1 MNKLVSTNP
10 DPVVIKVPPA
20 LVAAIKQVTTDY
32 ARATG
37 QGEEE
42 CRRLVELGVLTRG
55 LESMRR
61 QVEIEA
67 KTTRKMGWK
76 T

>member
-1 MNKLVSTNP
+1 MSPNP
-10 DPVVIKVPPA
+10 EKVVIVVPPA

-37 QGEEE
+37 QGEED

-67 KTTRKMGWK
+67 ATTRKMGWQG
-76 T
+76 

>member
-1 MNKLVSTNP
+1 MNQRIQT
-10 DPVVIKVPPA
+10 VIVVPPA
-20 LVAAIKQVTTDY
+20 LVAAISQVTADY

-37 QGEEE
+37 QTEDE

-61 QVEIEA
+61 QVELEEQTA
-67 KTTRKMGWK
+67 RKAGW